1 MSFKSTSLRVG
12 SGVTSSV
19 DILRNLVRLQG
30 HIVNISP
37 RGYKLSN
44 GIEYCSVGFK
54 AKNDIDYLIQ
64 AYGKEA
70 LELHNEAWMI
80 KENAFD
86 GGSTSSLK
94 VKS

>member
-1 MSFKSTSLRVG
+1 
-12 SGVTSSV
+12 
-19 DILRNLVRLQG
+19 
-30 HIVNISP
+30 
-37 RGYKLSN
+37 LSN

-80 KENAFD
+80 KEMP
-86 GGSTSSLK
+86 
-94 VKS
+94 